1 MRGLECRQLSSSL
14 RLTQAWRSSFRHA
27 RPLRAFGSPST
38 YSTQAPTTDSA
49 APQRQGPVYIT
60 TPIFYV
66 NAVPHIGH
74 LHSAVL
80 ADTLKRFHE
89 MKGRTV
95 MLSTGTDEHGLK
107 IQQAASAAGVSEIE
121 LCNNVSKRFK
131 ELFDAA
137 NISYTTYIRTTEPR
151 HIEAAKTLWNTLLK
165 NGYIY
170 KGKHEGWYSVSDEA
184 FYASTQ
190 VEERMNEKTGA
201 KYHASIE
208 TGKQVEWATE
218 ENYMFRLSQFAD
230 KLNEWIEKNPNAIQ
244 PPSRKTEVQ
253 EWIRAGLSDL
263 SISRPKSR
271 LTWGVTVPDDDSHV
285 MYVWLDAL
293 TNYLTVTGYPWKDV
307 SEKSIIE
314 AGWPASVQIVGKDIL
329 RFHAVYWPA
338 FLMGAGL
345 APPRQVVAHA
355 HWIMNNMKMSKSIGN
370 VVDPFDAMKDFGTD
384 TIRFYLMND
393 GGLADDANYS
403 SELIQGRYKKLL
415 AGQLGNLLSRSTS
428 EALNPTRRLPTQPTT
443 FDNRSQPLV
452 LKLQQ
457 LRQTY
462 NSYMKQCQVSRA
474 SAAVFDALAEANAL
488 FSQFEPWKLVKQQG
502 EEAKVNEILWFS
514 QETVRMAALLLQ
526 PIMPTKAAEILDR
539 LGIADDERMWQHVE
553 FGQGWKSPN
562 TKLESLQQP
571 AAVVFP
577 ALEALAPPKVN
588 PYKVT
593 SKSKKKA
600 KAEKKQKTSA

>member
-1 MRGLECRQLSSSL
+1 MLIGHRGRLDCRQLNLPL
-14 RLTQAWRSSFRHA
+14 RLTQGWRSSFRYT
-27 RPLRAFGSPST
+27 RPIRAFGSSAT
-38 YSTQAPTTDSA
+38 YNSQAQATDSV
-49 APQRQGPVYIT
+49 PQRQGPVYIT

-80 ADTLKRFHE
+80 ADTMKRFHE
-89 MKGRTV
+89 MKGRQTL
-95 MLSTGTDEHGLK
+95 LSTGTDEHGLK
-107 IQQAASAAGVSEIE
+107 IQQAASAAGMSEIE
-121 LCNNVSKRFK
+121 LCDSVSKRFK

-137 NISYTTYIRTTEPR
+137 NVSYTTYIRTTEPR
-151 HIEAAKTLWNTLLK
+151 HMEAAKTLWNTLFK

-201 KYHASIE
+201 KYHVSIE

-230 KLNEWIEKNPNAIQ
+230 KLNEWIEKNPNVIQ
-244 PPSRKTEVQ
+244 PPSRKAEVQ
-253 EWIRAGLSDL
+253 EWIRSGLSDL

-271 LTWGVTVPDDDSHV
+271 LTWGVTVPGDDSHV
-285 MYVWLDAL
+285 MYVWMDAL
-293 TNYLTVTGYPWKDV
+293 TNYLTVTGYPWSDT
-307 SEKSIIE
+307 SEKAILD
-314 AGWPASVQIVGKDIL
+314 AGWPASLQIVGKDIL

-370 VVDPFDAMKDFGTD
+370 VVDPFEALKDYGTD

-403 SELIQGRYKKLL
+403 AELIQGRYKKLL
-415 AGQLGNLLSRSTS
+415 AGQLGNLLSRCTS
-428 EALNPTRRLPTQPTT
+428 QALNPSKQLPTQPET
-443 FDNRSQPLV
+443 FDSRSKPLL
-452 LKLQQ
+452 LKLQH
-457 LRQTY
+457 LREVY
-462 NSYMKQCQVSRA
+462 NSHMKQCQVSRA
-474 SAAVFDALAEANAL
+474 SAAVFDSISEANIL
-488 FSQFEPWKLVKQQG
+488 FTQFEPWRLVKEEGQ
-502 EEAKVNEILWFS
+502 EAKVNEILWLS

-526 PIMPTKAAEILDR
+526 PIMPTKATEILDR
-539 LGIADDERMWQHVE
+539 LGIADDERMWEHVE
-553 FGQGWKSPN
+553 VGHGWKSPN
-562 TKLESLQQP
+562 TKTDGLEQGT
-571 AAVVFP
+571 VIFP
-577 ALEALAPPKVN
+577 ALEIAAPKVT
-588 PYKVT
+588 PTKAP
-593 SKSKKKA
+593 SKKKN
-600 KAEKKQKTSA
+600 KKQKTA

>member
-14 RLTQAWRSSFRHA
+14 RLTQAWRSSFRHS
-27 RPLRAFGSPST
+27 RPIRAFGSPSA
-38 YSTQAPTTDSA
+38 YSTQVPPTTDPT
-49 APQRQGPVYIT
+49 APQRQGPIYIT

-66 NAVPHIGH
+66 NAGKSESNTIGGEVPHIGH

-89 MKGRTV
+89 MKGRKV

-121 LCNNVSKRFK
+121 LCNNVSQRFK

-151 HIEAAKTLWNTLLK
+151 HIEAAKMLWNALLK

-190 VEERMNEKTGA
+190 VEELMNEKTGA
-201 KYHASIE
+201 KYHVSIE

-218 ENYMFRLSQFAD
+218 ENYMFRLSQFAE
-230 KLNEWIEKNPNAIQ
+230 KLNEWIEQNPNAIQ
-244 PPSRKTEVQ
+244 PPSRKMEVQ

-271 LTWGVTVPDDDSHV
+271 LTWGVTVPGDDSHV

-293 TNYLTVTGYPWKDV
+293 TNYLTVTGYPWKDT
-307 SEKSIIE
+307 SEKSILE
-314 AGWPASVQIVGKDIL
+314 AGWPAAVQIVGKDIL

-370 VVDPFDAMKDFGTD
+370 VVDPFDAMREYGTD

-428 EALNPTRRLPTQPTT
+428 QALNPTQRLPTQPEK
-443 FDNRSQPLV
+443 FDPRSQPL
-452 LKLQQ
+452 LQKLQQ
-457 LRQTY
+457 LRQVY
-462 NSYMKQCQVSRA
+462 NSYMKQSQVSRA
-474 SAAVFDALAEANAL
+474 SGAVFDAVAE
-488 FSQFEPWKLVKQQG
+488 
-502 EEAKVNEILWFS
+502 
-514 QETVRMAALLLQ
+514 
-526 PIMPTKAAEILDR
+526 
-539 LGIADDERMWQHVE
+539 
-553 FGQGWKSPN
+553 
-562 TKLESLQQP
+562 
-571 AAVVFP
+571 
-577 ALEALAPPKVN
+577 
-588 PYKVT
+588 
-593 SKSKKKA
+593 
-600 KAEKKQKTSA
+600 